1 MEQMHSIADSR
12 SVTLLLHCGLRV
24 GLAAEL
30 THFVQAHGGRIVYHD
45 HYVDSEINRYY
56 TRLQWDLANFTVAD
70 GEIDDHLT
78 TLAGGEDSHWSL
90 SFSYRPQRMAV
101 FVSKEPWC
109 LYDILARTYSGEW
122 PVEIPVIIANH
133 PDLKSLADRFG
144 IPFLVMPMTANNKA
158 EIEEAQLA
166 LLAEHRIELVVLA
179 KYMQIVSERFVR
191 AYENRIINIHHAFL
205 PAFPGARPYHSA
217 HARGVKMVGAT
228 AHYVTAEL
236 DAGPI
241 IEQDVMR
248 VSHRDTVE
256 DLVRSGRDIEKIVLS
271 RAIWNHLQDKIIVHH
286 GRTIVFH

>member
-45 HYVDSEINRYY
+45 QYVDSEINRYY

-133 PDLKSLADRFG
+133 SDLKSLADRFG
-144 IPFLVMPMTANNKA
+144 IPFLIMPMTANIKA

-166 LLAEHRIELVVLA
+166 LLAEHRIDLVVLA

-191 AYENRIINIHHAFL
+191 AYESRIINIHHAFL

-217 HARGVKMVGAT
+217 YARGVKMVGAT
-228 AHYVTAEL
+228 AHYVTEEL

-248 VSHRDTVE
+248 VSHRDTVQ

-271 RAIWNHLQDKIIVHH
+271 RAIRNHLQDKIIVHN